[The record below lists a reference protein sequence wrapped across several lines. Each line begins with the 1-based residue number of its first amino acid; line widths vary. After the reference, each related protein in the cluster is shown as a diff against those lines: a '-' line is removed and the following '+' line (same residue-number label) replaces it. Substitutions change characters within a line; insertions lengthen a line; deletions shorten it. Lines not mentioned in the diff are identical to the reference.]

1 MQDRKYQCPGRT
13 GTRAASFGPAS
24 NRRDENAQ
32 NEVLDAPAERAAP
45 VA

>member
-1 MQDRKYQCPGRT
+1 MSRSYGHPRGLL
-13 GTRAASFGPAS
+13 GPAS